1 MKNMNLNTLAKNH
14 KFWFIN
20 TDIRSFIK
28 AKAHATD
35 DNPFRYWLKNKRLYV
50 TPPLAAPL
58 SKYDNELKR
67 IQPGDYVF
75 AYESKFGFVAV
86 GRVSSHK
93 DLRTDPGGEGLY
105 KKQEQIVV
113 RSIAVDW
120 DDSIRRSLKETKT
133 SHFMGTFY
141 EIPEGSPKYHDA
153 LELFQEF
160 EQKQRNAKIP
170 SEAQQMEQINA
181 NPSYDNKT
189 REQII
194 QARVGQG
201 AFRRAVLL
209 REPICRLTKIGNPS
223 HLVASHIKP
232 WAACEHLE
240 HTDGNNGIMLA
251 PHIDHLFDSGQI
263 SFEDNGD
270 LLLASWLDRSVLHA
284 WNIPEIANVGAFSAN
299 QARYLA
305 YHRKNVFER
314 KNSRNCRNLIGDCD
328 TLNL

>member
-1 MKNMNLNTLAKNH
+1 MDSNTPAIKS

-20 TDIRSFIK
+20 TDKDSFDK
-28 AKAHATD
+28 TPGHSKD
-35 DNPFRYWLKNKRLYV
+35 DSPFRYWLENKCLYV
-50 TPPLAAPL
+50 TPDREAPFKKYNLAL
-58 SKYDNELKR
+58 NK
-67 IQPGDYVF
+67 IQAGDYIF
-75 AYESKFGFVAV
+75 AYEKKVGFVAV
-86 GRVSSHK
+86 GRVSAPK
-93 DLRTDPGGEGLY
+93 ILRTAKGETSLYPDPGE
-105 KKQEQIVV
+105 VV

-120 DDSIRRSLKETKT
+120 DNSVQRSLRQTKT
-133 SHFMGTFY
+133 SHFMGTLY
-141 EIPEGSPKYHDA
+141 EIPEGSPKYQDA

-160 EQKQRNAKIP
+160 ERKQPITQIP
-170 SEAQQMEQINA
+170 SEAQQIERINA
-181 NPSYDNKT
+181 NLSYDSKT

-209 REPICRLTKIGNPS
+209 REPICRLTKIANPS

-232 WAACEHLE
+232 WAACEHQE

-263 SFEDNGD
+263 GFEDNGD
-270 LLLASWLDRSVLHA
+270 LLLAAGLDRTVLHA
-284 WNIPEIANVGAFSAN
+284 WNIPEVANVGAFSAD

>member
-1 MKNMNLNTLAKNH
+1 MNSNTSAIKS

-20 TDIRSFIK
+20 TDKDSFDK
-28 AKAHATD
+28 NPTHAKD
-35 DNPFRYWLKNKRLYV
+35 DSPFRYWLEDKCLYV
-50 TPPLAAPL
+50 TPDREAPFKKYNLAL
-58 SKYDNELKR
+58 NE
-67 IQPGDYVF
+67 IQAGDHVF
-75 AYESKFGFVAV
+75 AYEKKVGFIAV
-86 GRVSSHK
+86 GRVSTPK
-93 DLRTDPGGEGLY
+93 NLRTAKGETSLYPDPDE
-105 KKQEQIVV
+105 VV

-120 DDSIRRSLKETKT
+120 DNSVQRSLKQTKT
-133 SHFMGTFY
+133 SHFMGTLY
-141 EIPEGSPKYHDA
+141 RIPEGSPKYQDA

-170 SEAQQMEQINA
+170 SEAQQMERINA
-181 NPSYDNKT
+181 NPSYDSKT

-232 WAACEHLE
+232 WAACEHQE
-240 HTDGNNGIMLA
+240 HTDENNGLMLA

-270 LLLASWLDRSVLHA
+270 LLLASALDRSVLHT
-284 WNIPEIANVGAFSAN
+284 WNIPEVANVGEFSAN
-299 QARYLA
+299 QALYLA
-305 YHRKNVFER
+305 YHRKNIFER

-328 TLNL
+328 TLDM